1 MSFELEKFSEK
12 EIEELFYPPKK
23 TLLKKVLER
32 IENVIQAYPVHT
44 LGLAFA
50 MGVLIG
56 VTMANLNSKEK
67 S

>member
-32 IENVIQAYPVHT
+32 IENVIQAYPVHA

-50 MGVLIG
+50 IGVLIG